1 MRVPSLICLSLLLAA
16 CDSGST
22 VNYQTNAR
30 TGKHVMTVDVGKPA
44 GAGTMRLPSG
54 KQIVVLGIRTLAF
67 TKDPPALMFS
77 YRTDIS
83 IDDKVAL
90 QREVDEIWPLVRPDV
105 ERAGL
110 TAAVISANE
119 GTTGDGLVKHN
130 RGFNFVFE
138 KAPDG
143 TWSRNN

>member
-1 MRVPSLICLSLLLAA
+1 MRASSLICLSLLLTA
-16 CDSGST
+16 CDSGSA

-44 GAGTMRLPSG
+44 GARTLRLPSG
-54 KQIVVLGIRTLAF
+54 KQIEVLGVRTLAF
-67 TKDPPALMFS
+67 TKGPSALMFS

-83 IDDKVAL
+83 IDDKLAL
-90 QREVDEIWPLVRPDV
+90 QREADEIWPLVRPDV

-119 GTTGDGLVKHN
+119 KATGGLVKNN
-130 RGFNFVFE
+130 RGFNFLFE

-143 TWSRNN
+143 SWSQSN